1 MCAYEWASICQSIT
15 KGGEKAGQTPWE
27 GISGI
32 GAVTGAIEGSTF

>member
-1 MCAYEWASICQSIT
+1 MLTTGHLSARASP
-15 KGGEKAGQTPWE
+15 EAGKKQATHIGR